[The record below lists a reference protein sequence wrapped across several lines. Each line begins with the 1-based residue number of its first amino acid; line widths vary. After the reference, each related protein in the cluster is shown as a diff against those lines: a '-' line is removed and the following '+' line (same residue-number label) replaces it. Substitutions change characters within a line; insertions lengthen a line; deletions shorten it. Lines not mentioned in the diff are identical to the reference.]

1 MERDMNV
8 LDDFCAT
15 SSKKAQAALAAAVAK
30 LTRNGLEDG
39 FEIEDII
46 ACLTYMVEAEAEV
59 VADEFEDVAYAKW
72 QSEQINQGLGLDNLK
87 RRFQ

>member
-1 MERDMNV
+1 MNV

-15 SSKKAQAALAAAVAK
+15 ASNKAQAALAAAVAK
-30 LTRNGLEDG
+30 LTKNGLEDG

-59 VADEFEDVAYAKW
+59 AKDVHDETYWPAGV
-72 QSEQINQGLGLDNLK
+72 NQGLGLDNLK
-87 RRFQ
+87 RKHQ